1 MGFLKAYEYHQ
12 VNKDINNELK
22 LSKKIRII
30 SFNPSRNHIC
40 RNLHIGVFDKELIE
54 NFYINPRK
62 KINIKSNTL
71 TRNDIDKLNKFFNTF
86 GMDYLEY
93 QQYKINIEEL
103 KKRKENRL

>member
-40 RNLHIGVFDKELIE
+40 KDLHIGVFDNKMIE
-54 NFYINPRK
+54 DFYVNPRN
-62 KINIKSNTL
+62 ISIKSSYL
-71 TRNDIDKLNKFFNTF
+71 TKDDIDKLNKYFSIY

-93 QQYKINIEEL
+93 QLYKISFKEL
-103 KKRKENRL
+103 EKRKENRL